1 MLMQPQIDTKVSQRS
16 EKTQKRKIKKRTTF
30 YAYTKFIL
38 SFVAIH
44 CILQRLLI
52 YPDQGNATFVVL
64 LQIFYAVIKINANG
78 ENKFVAHSQI
88 IIMML
93 TNKN

>member
-1 MLMQPQIDTKVSQRS
+1 MQPQIGTKVSQRS
-16 EKTQKRKIKKRTTF
+16 KKCKRERLKTELYPCIHKIYIMFRSNSL
-30 YAYTKFIL
+30 YSAVVID
-38 SFVAIH
+38 
-44 CILQRLLI
+44 I
-52 YPDQGNATFVVL
+52 YPDQGNAIFVAL
-64 LQIFYAVIKINANG
+64 LHIFYAVIKINANG